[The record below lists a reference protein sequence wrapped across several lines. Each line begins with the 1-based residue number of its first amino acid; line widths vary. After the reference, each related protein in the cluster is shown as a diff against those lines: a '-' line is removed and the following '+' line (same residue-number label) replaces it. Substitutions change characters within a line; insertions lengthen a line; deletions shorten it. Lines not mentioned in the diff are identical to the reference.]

1 MMKSLITIF
10 MTLTML
16 AGCANGGSMRFEV
29 GPDFDD
35 ADFSESL
42 TDVNYFIE
50 NVITDYDY
58 GEIKFAPAAGLA
70 VYGRKYDVQRV
81 LVMDGGLVWVAHNM
95 IDDQFKVIGWLAWSN
110 MAELQ
115 ARQGGAVDRF
125 SVKRLDQGSWYHTQ
139 MYFGAHSLDE
149 IQSFIVAEVQRA
161 GSTVTEG

>member
-1 MMKSLITIF
+1 MKSLITLL

-29 GPDFDD
+29 GPDMDD

-42 TDVNYFIE
+42 TDFNYLTE

-70 VYGRKYDVQRV
+70 VDGRKYNVQRV
-81 LVMDGGLVWVAHNM
+81 FVMDGGLVWVAHNM
-95 IDDQFKVIGWLAWSN
+95 IDDQFKVTGWLAWTN

-115 ARQGGAVDRF
+115 ARKGGSVDRF
-125 SVKRLDQGSWYHTQ
+125 SVKRLDQGSWFETR

-149 IQSFIVAEVQRA
+149 IQSFIVAEVQKA
-161 GSTVTEG
+161 GGTVIEG